1 MSYYTRQS
9 LILVLSNAVWWA
21 ITPITQSCFTIKASV
36 QKLSFVRVTV
46 WLRAH
51 THTELSVFLNYVQL
65 IQFTPVGIQSR
76 FRHMV
81 MQAGDI

>member
-46 WLRAH
+46 TVCVVAWC
-51 THTELSVFLNYVQL
+51 LSKLCPIN
-65 IQFTPVGIQSR
+65 PVYHGWNPIK
-76 FRHMV
+76 V
-81 MQAGDI
+81 